1 MSARR
6 APKTSKKPVEPETLN
21 GSNTLPAII
30 EIAENQTL
38 QLGDIVVMA
47 HQVSGLSVE
56 AWNELADDKRDEQ
69 LNTVIENVKAAVAG
83 GASLDDLKEKAK
95 AEITVREGQEIGW
108 VTAEQVL
115 IVSAPGGPR
124 RRAGFAFGPEP
135 VELTFEQ
142 LGDTKEKCEETL
154 NALRADPK
162 LKIDGRMREIVLDDN
177 E

>member
-1 MSARR
+1 MSPRK

-38 QLGDIVVMA
+38 QLGDIVMMA
-47 HQVSGLSVE
+47 HQVSGLSVG

-69 LNTVIENVKAAVAG
+69 LKTVIENVKAAVAG
-83 GASLDDLKEKAK
+83 GASLDDLKEKAT
-95 AEITVREGQEIGW
+95 AEITEREGQEIGW

-135 VELTFEQ
+135 IELTFEQ
-142 LGDTKEKCEETL
+142 LGDTKETREETL

>member
-1 MSARR
+1 MSPRK
-6 APKTSKKPVEPETLN
+6 APKNAKKPVEPEALN
-21 GSNTLPAII
+21 GSNTLPAVID
-30 EIAENQTL
+30 IAENQTL

-47 HQVSGLSVE
+47 HQVSGLSVTD
-56 AWNELADDKRDEQ
+56 WNELAEEKRDEQ
-69 LNTVIENVKAAVAG
+69 LNAVIDNVKAAVAG
-83 GASLDDLKEKAK
+83 GASLDDLKEKAR
-95 AEITVREGQEIGW
+95 AEITEREGEEIGW

-162 LKIDGRMREIVLDDN
+162 LKIDGRMREIVSDDN